1 MSLYQI
7 KYLRSFRY
15 WSRP

>member
-7 KYLRSFRY
+7 KYLRPFRY